1 MQFATQQEDNQFEED
16 ANFGGGGNDGG
27 FDDDIN
33 NNDDEDLSNDAVS
46 HAASQHSRKSN
57 VSQASSKQSRQSNES
72 EKSQMSKQ
80 SSLSDVEEEEEE
92 VPKKKK
98 GKKSSSAKT
107 KAPITP
113 TSVLRTKKS
122 KKKKQTNNRVNWSTP
137 NGTSIGIPAGNREY
151 EHVPVSDYKEQYA
164 PGEEPKT
171 PGGSNLRRSRRAR
184 FKPLQFWKNE
194 KLLYEAQN
202 EQGMLGEAMGDMSV
216 VAGVM
221 HALPTPYKEV
231 KRKETENNH
240 NKKGKKRGRGGSDE
254 EDSDGDTKRTKSPF
268 DDKVLR
274 KKYRIHNG
282 ESGSVWSETLES
294 ATDIKLVSRLDNRS
308 FSKLPLSST
317 RKKRESKVVGF
328 ASQAFHV

>member
-1 MQFATQQEDNQFEED
+1 MGVPTEDSPQYTVLSKVSTAAPSTQGSLDTIATESRHAVKARQSQVQLEGLGLNESSPAAAAEPEES
-16 ANFGGGGNDGG
+16 AGAGGG
-27 FDDDIN
+27 
-33 NNDDEDLSNDAVS
+33 
-46 HAASQHSRKSN
+46 
-57 VSQASSKQSRQSNES
+57 
-72 EKSQMSKQ
+72 
-80 SSLSDVEEEEEE
+80 EEEEAGPMDPPEE
-92 VPKKKK
+92 MSQDSNRDGEKRGVDPEEREHYLEPEDEEE
-98 GKKSSSAKT
+98 GENQDDNVSAKPS
-107 KAPITP
+107 A
-113 TSVLRTKKS
+113 KS
-122 KKKKQTNNRVNWSTP
+122 AASGAMDALENSL
-137 NGTSIGIPAGNREY
+137 E
-151 EHVPVSDYKEQYA
+151 
-164 PGEEPKT
+164 EEPKT

-184 FKPLQFWKNE
+184 FKPLQFLKNK

-282 ESGSVWSETLES
+282 ESGSVCSETLES
-294 ATDIKLVSRLDNRS
+294 ATDIKLVSRLDNRP
-308 FSKLPLSST
+308 FSELPLSST

-328 ASQAFHV
+328 ASQAFHVSTDDDDLFPGYISSIQIE